1 MLAQLLAL
9 VAYLLFAFAFL
20 QEFADFLLFGPQVVP
35 QLVVVLLSLVDQLV
49 QVRRLLL
56 DLAGVLLE
64 AQVQSVT

>member
-1 MLAQLLAL
+1 ML
-9 VAYLLFAFAFL
+9 AYLLFAFAFL
-20 QEFADFLLFGPQVVP
+20 QELADFLLFGPQVVP